1 MLHNKERVQEDSG
14 DRAMHSGSLCCN
26 LSHLAQRWTEGR
38 EMGEAIPSP
47 GKHGVIRIRGGGEG
61 IGGLGDI
68 SAALCFPLPP
78 PPLWPCLRAL
88 ESLCCPVSSLAQQR
102 PNNLAV
108 KQHRRFP
115 SLSKAPISHLSHLL
129 GTGRLRRYCRFCS
142 RDCKKASCTVFR
154 LSLSDLLHYA

>member
-1 MLHNKERVQEDSG
+1 
-14 DRAMHSGSLCCN
+14 MHSGSLCCN

-61 IGGLGDI
+61 IGGLGI
-68 SAALCFPLPP
+68 SQLLCAF
-78 PPLWPCLRAL
+78 PCLFCHCGPASEPL
-88 ESLCCPVSSLAQQR
+88 NLSAVVSSLAQRR
-102 PNNLAV
+102 PNNLAA

-115 SLSKAPISHLSHLL
+115 SLSKAPTSHLSHLL

-142 RDCKKASCTVFR
+142 RDCKEASCTVFR